1 MWEVKLWFRGRKEGR
16 KEYCF
21 DCWWCNIDHLQLLYI
36 NLVLYVF
43 QNKNPQR
50 YWLPSYLAVFII
62 FWAVLSE
69 ASCYWYGLSM
79 FKFQVWV
86 RAKVFDLSKL
96 HSFFFKNLY
105 FSFVPL
111 PSHLH
116 ISLLCFAA
124 RQFFFFPRL
133 PSEFSCI
140 GLLFPP
146 GNPVWVEFR
155 DFGQLS
161 GISGHLAIHL
171 KQDGKFYTCL
181 CPRADDASSTCRG
194 YCTDPRSTGLQSVFY
209 TGGLGENGDSSLS
222 EKTGV
227 TETLLG
233 SECTLVLLCPRAD
246 FTNICRALCPK
257 VGYCTNNPISSTC

>member
-1 MWEVKLWFRGRKEGR
+1 M
-16 KEYCF
+16 
-21 DCWWCNIDHLQLLYI
+21 
-36 NLVLYVF
+36 
-43 QNKNPQR
+43 
-50 YWLPSYLAVFII
+50 
-62 FWAVLSE
+62 
-69 ASCYWYGLSM
+69 
-79 FKFQVWV
+79 
-86 RAKVFDLSKL
+86 
-96 HSFFFKNLY
+96 Y

-116 ISLLCFAA
+116 ISLFCFAA

-133 PSEFSCI
+133 PSEFSWI

-161 GISGHLAIHL
+161 GISGHLEIHL

-194 YCTDPRSTGLQSVFY
+194 YCTDPRSTGPQSVFY

-233 SECTLVLLCPRAD
+233 SECALVLLRPRAD
-246 FTNICRALCPK
+246 FMNICRALCPK
-257 VGYCTNNPISSTC
+257 QSRLLHKQSDFFHSLNFWAFQCSAFYSVLPPLSAWDDRRLGIPASFWYSWN